1 MQPRQITST
10 TLVVLAALL
19 TGCATHRVEPGQD
32 DVEKSIGLSDMT
44 RANPHLDH
52 IFAWIPRDRA
62 QTASVAE
69 ALVYIEL
76 GRAKEEVGRILCGG
90 DWLINSA
97 SVGST
102 GPYPATAPAI
112 LGGYPAWYF
121 HVSHKPGLA
130 GCPDMPADT
139 LYRELGNRLPPWIT
153 VRSAS
158 LQLSK
163 KQGTSIAAILRE
175 H

>member
-32 DVEKSIGLSDMT
+32 DVEKSIDVSDMT

-76 GRAKEEVGRILCGG
+76 GRAKAVLMRG
-90 DWLINSA
+90 A
-97 SVGST
+97 
-102 GPYPATAPAI
+102 
-112 LGGYPAWYF
+112 
-121 HVSHKPGLA
+121 
-130 GCPDMPADT
+130 
-139 LYRELGNRLPPWIT
+139 LP
-153 VRSAS
+153 
-158 LQLSK
+158 SK
-163 KQGTSIAAILRE
+163 SPSPPRPQMANIK
-175 H
+175 

>member
-10 TLVVLAALL
+10 TLVVLVALL
-19 TGCATHRVEPGQD
+19 PGCAAHRMEMDQG
-32 DVEKSIGLSDMT
+32 DVGKSVGVSDMT
-44 RANPHLDH
+44 SADPHLDH

-76 GRAKEEVGRILCGG
+76 GRAKEEVGKILCGG
-90 DWLINSA
+90 DWLINSE
-97 SVGST
+97 SVGSI
-102 GPYPATAPAI
+102 GPYPSMAPVI
-112 LGGYPAWYF
+112 LGGYPAWYY

-130 GCPDMPADT
+130 GCPAMPAET
-139 LYRELGNRLPPWIT
+139 LYRELGSRLPPWIT
-153 VRSAS
+153 VRAAS

-163 KQGTSIAAILRE
+163 NPETSIATILRE
-175 H
+175 R

>member
-1 MQPRQITST
+1 M
-10 TLVVLAALL
+10 
-19 TGCATHRVEPGQD
+19 GQD
-32 DVEKSIGLSDMT
+32 DAEKSVGVSNMT
-44 RANPHLDH
+44 PANPHLDH

-76 GRAKEEVGRILCGG
+76 GRAKEEVGKILCGG

-97 SVGST
+97 SVDST
-102 GPYPATAPAI
+102 GPYPATAPGI

-121 HVSHKPGLA
+121 HVSHKHGLA
-130 GCPDMPADT
+130 GCPTMPADT

-153 VRSAS
+153 VRAAS
-158 LQLSK
+158 MRVGDD
-163 KQGTSIAAILRE
+163 QGTTIAATPWK

>member
-1 MQPRQITST
+1 MQPRQISST
-10 TLVVLAALL
+10 TLVVLVALL
-19 TGCATHRVEPGQD
+19 PGCATHRVEMGQGD
-32 DVEKSIGLSDMT
+32 AGKSVNVSDMT
-44 RANPHLDH
+44 PANPQLDH

-76 GRAKEEVGRILCGG
+76 GRAKEEVGKILCGG

-97 SVGST
+97 SVDST
-102 GPYPATAPAI
+102 GPYPVTAPAI

-130 GCPDMPADT
+130 GCPAMPAET

-153 VRSAS
+153 VRAAS
-158 LQLSK
+158 LRVGDD
-163 KQGTSIAAILRE
+163 QGTTIAATPWQ

>member
-10 TLVVLAALL
+10 TLIVLIALL
-19 TGCATHRVEPGQD
+19 PGCAAHRVGMSQGD
-32 DVEKSIGLSDMT
+32 IEKSVGISDT
-44 RANPHLDH
+44 PPANPQLDH
-52 IFAWIPRDRA
+52 IFAWIPRDSA

-97 SVGST
+97 SVDST

-112 LGGYPAWYF
+112 LGAYPAWYF
-121 HVSHKPGLA
+121 HVSHKPGLV
-130 GCPDMPADT
+130 GCPAMPAET
-139 LYRELGNRLPPWIT
+139 LYRELGNRLPPWII
-153 VRSAS
+153 VRAAS
-158 LQLSK
+158 LQPGEK
-163 KQGTSIAAILRE
+163 PGTAIATTIRE